1 MAAAGRVF
9 GLVVAVFGVLGI
21 ALGASGY
28 LAVDW
33 ARTQFLVAAGGTT
46 PSQFGPV
53 FVALVAL
60 QTTVSQFLVGT
71 AVAGLVGTMAG
82 SRFPD
87 ARTAGLVAGGGSLVG
102 FYLMAALAV
111 LPVTL
116 AGGPGTEQVY
126 GLGQAVGPLL
136 LAGVPAAVAG
146 GIGGVVGAALV
157 R

>member
-9 GLVVAVFGVLGI
+9 WLVVAVFAVLGV
-21 ALGASGY
+21 ALGTSGY
-28 LAVDW
+28 LAMDW

-46 PSQFGPV
+46 PSRFGPV
-53 FVALVAL
+53 FVALVAF

-82 SRFPD
+82 SRIPE

-102 FYLMAALAV
+102 FYLMALV
-111 LPVTL
+111 GVFLLTR
-116 AGGPGTEQVY
+116 AGGAGTEQVY
-126 GLGQAVGPLL
+126 SLGQAVGPLL
-136 LAGVPAAVAG
+136 VAGVPAAVAG
-146 GIGGVVGAALV
+146 GLGGVVGSSLV

>member
-1 MAAAGRVF
+1 MATAGRVF
-9 GLVVAVFGVLGI
+9 GLIVGVFAVLGV

-28 LAVDW
+28 LALDW
-33 ARTQFLVAAGGTT
+33 ARTQFLVAAGGAT

-53 FVALVAL
+53 FVALVAF
-60 QTTVSQFLVGT
+60 QTTVSGFLVGT

-87 ARTAGLVAGGGSLVG
+87 VGTAALVAGGGSLVG
-102 FYLMAALAV
+102 FYLMAGVVV
-111 LPVTL
+111 LVLTL
-116 AGGPGTEQVY
+116 VGGPGTGQVY
-126 GLGQAVGPLL
+126 GPGQAAGPLL

-146 GIGGVVGAALV
+146 GAGGAVGSSLV